1 MKSSVNSL
9 VVGLQQQKSL
19 FTSSSSRLFPLHA
32 KVQNQ
37 SGKGFGKPIKN
48 TETSSEETSL
58 ITDRPILSS
67 TSSLEDATT
76 STTSTT
82 SSTSTSVEDMIQS
95 TDMFKKKRQ
104 VQQESLDEKIQRL
117 REEEELLA
125 SDPSVGAVP
134 ELVANRMLGRIIVFF
149 GIPVFGGLAIF
160 VSAFFA
166 SKYYDLT
173 IPPVVI
179 AYATQ
184 LPFIIGLAGISYAI
198 LSSSWDEVRI
208 YIYTSLLFIII
219 SPINFF
225 SQQIY
230 IYIQEDGS
238 KLGINEFKT
247 NLKRIQDGFARTK
260 SNEILKDDIEKEG
273 NRLQNRRK

>member
-37 SGKGFGKPIKN
+37 SGKGFGKPMKN
-48 TETSSEETSL
+48 TESSSEETSL

-67 TSSLEDATT
+67 NSSLEDATT
-76 STTSTT
+76 STS

-219 SPINFF
+219 YIIF
-225 SQQIY
+225 SQLIYVYRRMVVNLVLMNSRQI
-230 IYIQEDGS
+230 
-238 KLGINEFKT
+238 
-247 NLKRIQDGFARTK
+247 
-260 SNEILKDDIEKEG
+260 
-273 NRLQNRRK
+273 